1 MSGLEIDKIYIIY
14 KDLLINKMKIID
26 INKKCYP
33 LVMEQKYDEL
43 HLLDLN
49 KKDIYSKIKESQQQ
63 LIFILNS
70 NPSHYEFLN
79 LIDFKTS
86 FDEIDE
92 TTLPKMVEILKKLK
106 EKTNKTEEILKH
118 IELLEF
124 LIN

>member
-1 MSGLEIDKIYIIY
+1 M
-14 KDLLINKMKIID
+14 
-26 INKKCYP
+26 
-33 LVMEQKYDEL
+33 
-43 HLLDLN
+43 
-49 KKDIYSKIKESQQQ
+49 KDIYTKIKESQQQ

-118 IELLEF
+118 I
-124 LIN
+124 